1 MIEAVNKASGSQLAS
16 GLNSIKAKLG
26 PYYPAPQEVKG
37 FSTPA
42 KVAIFGVLSWLVYR
56 ADQQARAHEW
66 IVDLS
71 LNVLQAAWLISFLSF
86 LPFRGIF
93 VALRGAAPHTSAPFS
108 GLRSAASL
116 KP

>member
-1 MIEAVNKASGSQLAS
+1 MIKAVNETSGSALGANLS
-16 GLNSIKAKLG
+16 TLKANLGPFYPATTSSTSMSTSAKL
-26 PYYPAPQEVKG
+26 A
-37 FSTPA
+37 T
-42 KVAIFGVLSWLVYR
+42 FGLLSWFLYR

-86 LPFRGIF
+86 IPFRTVF
-93 VALRGAAPHTSAPFS
+93 VAFRGAAPHTSTAFS
-108 GLRSAASL
+108 GLRATVGL